1 MSGGK
6 NSRLAVHAPV
16 SRCGISWQKRPHPRL
31 ARKLL
36 VIPRVATN
44 DRSIGPLD
52 LLAADD
58 LRRHLRAAE
67 AAILRDA
74 RRQRIRWRYRVRRG
88 RVRFDSEVRDAQRRL
103 KQGLGAFLRQS
114 SAGNVLTAPLI
125 YSLAVPLLLA
135 DIWITMYQWIC
146 FPVYGIPRVRR
157 RDYFVLDRYRLG
169 YLNAIEKVN
178 CTYCSYANGLIAYI
192 REIAARTEQYW
203 CPIKHGRRVRSP
215 HQRYLLFADF
225 GDAAGYRV
233 RSGKLRTALA
243 GRHRRTITFA
253 RRNGLR

>member
-6 NSRLAVHAPV
+6 NSQLAVHAPA
-16 SRCGISWQKRPHPRL
+16 SRCGISWQKQAHPRL

-58 LRRHLRAAE
+58 LGRHLRAAE

-74 RRQRIRWRYRVRRG
+74 RRQR
-88 RVRFDSEVRDAQRRL
+88 
-103 KQGLGAFLRQS
+103 
-114 SAGNVLTAPLI
+114 
-125 YSLAVPLLLA
+125 
-135 DIWITMYQWIC
+135 
-146 FPVYGIPRVRR
+146 RR

-215 HQRYLLFADF
+215 HSRYALFADF
-225 GDAAGYRV
+225 GDAAGYRA

>member
-1 MSGGK
+1 M
-6 NSRLAVHAPV
+6 
-16 SRCGISWQKRPHPRL
+16 
-31 ARKLL
+31 
-36 VIPRVATN
+36 ATN
-44 DRSIGPLD
+44 DRSIGTLD

-67 AAILRDA
+67 AALLRDA
-74 RRQRIRWRYRVRRG
+74 RRQRIRWRYRVSRG
-88 RVRFDSEVRDAQRRL
+88 KIRFDREIREAQRRL

-114 SAGNVLTAPLI
+114 SVSNALTAPLI

-135 DIWITMYQWIC
+135 DAWITLYQWIC
-146 FPVYGIPRVRR
+146 FPVYGIARVRR
-157 RDYFVLDRYRLG
+157 RDYFVLDRYRLE

-192 REIAARTEQYW
+192 REVAARTEQYW
-203 CPIKHGRRVRSP
+203 CPIKHGRHVRSP
-215 HQRYLLFADF
+215 HPRYSLFSDY

-233 RSGKLRTALA
+233 RSRHLRTALNG
-243 GRHRRTITFA
+243 GRRRTITFA